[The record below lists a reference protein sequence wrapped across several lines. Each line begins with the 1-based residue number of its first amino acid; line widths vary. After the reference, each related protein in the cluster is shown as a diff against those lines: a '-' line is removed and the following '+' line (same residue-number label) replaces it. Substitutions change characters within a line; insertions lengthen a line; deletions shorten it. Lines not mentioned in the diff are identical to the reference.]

1 MNHHRKTNNPKR
13 IVIVGAGMAGL
24 AAAARL
30 AKAGHQVT
38 IFEANQIGGKCHTE
52 RIEGFAFDTG
62 PSLLTLPAVYRDLF
76 LKTGK
81 RLEHILELKPVDPAF
96 TYIFADG
103 KKLTF
108 PNLSH
113 NKTLGEIESVL
124 GKNASLAWHKL
135 LDSAQAMWE
144 ASRETFVEGELRN
157 PLQLLKRKS
166 LFKDLLTISPWSSMR
181 TYVAK
186 RKAGPYLT
194 KIMDRY
200 ATYTGS
206 DPRKVPAVLLTIA
219 FVEEAFGAWHIPGGL
234 GNLADKLAQRV
245 RELGGK
251 IIINTP
257 VAEII
262 TDNGAAVGVR
272 LVNDEVVDADI
283 VISNVD
289 AEILYKKLL
298 SKSRKTRGTRK
309 RLSKATPSFSGFTL
323 MLGLSGRSNLSHHTV
338 FFPDDYDA
346 EFDAIFGEKKPPQ
359 DPAIYICNPDDAEMR
374 PSIDSEAWTILVNAP
389 LHQPNSGFDW
399 NKPNVKEEYAEVI
412 IRKLEDRGLKIRD
425 RIKVMKIKT
434 PADLELE
441 VNAPGGSIYGSSSN
455 GARSAFFRAR
465 NRSPIK
471 NLYCLGGS
479 AHPGGGLPLVGISA
493 EIVVTAIGE
502 QETDK

>member
-1 MNHHRKTNNPKR
+1 MNHHRKTSDPKR

-52 RIEGFAFDTG
+52 RINGFAFDTG

-81 RLEHILELKPVDPAF
+81 RLEHIFELKPVHPAF

-113 NKTLGEIESVL
+113 RGTLNEIESVL
-124 GKNASLAWHKL
+124 GKNESLVWHKL
-135 LDSAQAMWE
+135 LESAQAMWE
-144 ASRETFVEGELRN
+144 ASRETFVEGELRS
-157 PLQLLKRKS
+157 PLQFLNRKS
-166 LFKDLLTISPWSSMR
+166 FFKDLITIAPWSSMR
-181 TYVAK
+181 SYVAK
-186 RKAGPYLT
+186 YKAGSHLT

-206 DPRKVPAVLLTIA
+206 DPRKAPAVLLTIA
-219 FVEEAFGAWHIPGGL
+219 FVEEAFGAWHVPGGL
-234 GNLADKLAQRV
+234 GNLANRLAERV
-245 RELGGK
+245 SELGGE
-251 IIINTP
+251 IHINTP
-257 VAEII
+257 VTEIL
-262 TDNGAAVGVR
+262 TKNGAATGVR
-272 LVNDEVVDADI
+272 LKNGEIIDSDI

-289 AEILYKKLL
+289 AEILYEKLVA
-298 SKSRKTRGTRK
+298 KSRKTYRPRF
-309 RLSKATPSFSGFTL
+309 RLSRATPSFSGFTL
-323 MLGLSGRSNLSHHTV
+323 MLGLNGRSNLGHHTV
-338 FFPDDYDA
+338 FFPDNYDA
-346 EFDAIFGEKKPPQ
+346 EFDAIFRDKVPPQ
-359 DPAIYICNPDDAEMR
+359 DPAIYICNPDDAAMR
-374 PSIDSEAWTILVNAP
+374 PSSDSETWTVLVNAP
-389 LHQPNSGFDW
+389 LHQPNTGFDW
-399 NKPNVKEEYAEVI
+399 NKPNIKENYAELI
-412 IRKLEDRGLKIRD
+412 INKLEDRGLQIRD
-425 RIKVMKIKT
+425 RLQVMKIKT
-434 PADLELE
+434 PADLEQE

-493 EIVVTAIGE
+493 EIVVAAIAE
-502 QETDK
+502 QETNS

>member
-30 AKAGHQVT
+30 AKTGHQVS

-52 RIEGFAFDTG
+52 RINGFAFDTG

-81 RLEHILELKPVDPAF
+81 RLEQILELKPVDPAF
-96 TYIFADG
+96 TYIFPDG

-113 NKTLGEIESVL
+113 NGTLSEIESVL
-124 GKNASLAWHKL
+124 GKNASQAWHKL
-135 LDSAQAMWE
+135 LESAQAMWE
-144 ASRETFVEGELRN
+144 ASRETFVEGELRS
-157 PLQLLKRKS
+157 PLQLLNRKS
-166 LFKDLLTISPWSSMR
+166 LLKDLFTISPWSSMR
-181 TYVAK
+181 SYVTK
-186 RKAGPYLT
+186 NHAGQYLT

-234 GNLADKLAQRV
+234 GNLADKLAERV
-245 RELGGK
+245 SELGGK
-251 IIINTP
+251 IFINTP
-257 VAEII
+257 VDDII
-262 TDNGAAVGVR
+262 TKNGSAVGVR
-272 LVNDEVVDADI
+272 LRNGEIVDSDI

-289 AEILYKKLL
+289 AEILYKQLL
-298 SKSRKTRGTRK
+298 RKSLKTRGPRK
-309 RLSKATPSFSGFTL
+309 RLSRATPSFSGFTL
-323 MLGLSGRSNLSHHTV
+323 MLGLSGRSNLGHHTV

-346 EFDAIFGEKKPPQ
+346 EFDAIFRDKVPPK

-389 LHQPNSGFDW
+389 LHRPKSGFDW
-399 NKPNVKEEYAEVI
+399 NQPNVKEEYAEMI
-412 IRKLEDRGLKIRD
+412 ISKLEARGLQIRD
-425 RIKVMKIKT
+425 RLQVMKIKT

-493 EIVVTAIGE
+493 EIVVAAIAE
-502 QETDK
+502 QETNK